1 MTVLSMPAPVKGNVV
16 SPGAAAE
23 PDAHAAEATAG
34 TSAGE
39 AIDVDAFVAAVVE
52 VLDVAAVV
60 AGAPED
66 EDEVATTVV
75 VVAVTLV
82 VPAAELAGT
91 DDPLDEQDT
100 PAHPTTT
107 SATIRH
113 Q

>member
-1 MTVLSMPAPVKGNVV
+1 MLSMPAPVKGDVV

-39 AIDVDAFVAAVVE
+39 TIDVDAFVAAVVE
-52 VLDVAAVV
+52 VLDAAAVV

-66 EDEVATTVV
+66 EDDVATTVV

-100 PAHPTTT
+100 HPTTT

-113 Q
+113 H